1 MLYRCNTDGCLV
13 SYLSAS
19 HRHCC
24 RDCRLSMG
32 RQHSRRC
39 RQQQRLLR
47 TGPSMTAA
55 MGCSVQGC
63 DRTTSYSHTTCC
75 SGCRRSGGQL
85 HTARCNHAHSPLA
98 AAPRFGYVA
107 TAWRT
112 AMPVSDSASTAS
124 GSDLSGGSGARRAKR
139 RDCACGWD
147 ASYRPVRGGFFCG
160 GDCT

>member
-1 MLYRCNTDGCLV
+1 
-13 SYLSAS
+13 
-19 HRHCC
+19 
-24 RDCRLSMG
+24 MG

-112 AMPVSDSASTAS
+112 AMPVSDSTSTAS
-124 GSDLSGGSGARRAKR
+124 GSDLSGGVAQGGQSAGTEPAGTVPVR
-139 RDCACGWD
+139 GWD